1 MTIQLAE
8 RTKEIQTSQIRAMF
22 AHAKGV
28 SDLIS
33 LGIGEP
39 DYDTPKHIVEAACQ
53 ALHAGYTHY
62 SPSVGEP
69 FLLKALA
76 EKLKKKNNMDVSPQE
91 IIVTI
96 GGQEA
101 LTLSML
107 AAVNPGDEVLIPDPY
122 FFSYGQCVRF
132 AGGTSVMVPTYEENM
147 FRLLPQDVEKKI
159 TPKTKAIL
167 VNSPNNPT
175 GGVMTREDLEGLAA
189 LAIKHDLIVI
199 SDEVYEEFIYT
210 GEHVSIGSLE
220 GMKERT
226 FTLNSFSKTY
236 AMTGWRIG
244 YIAAP
249 QAAIEAMTRIHGTY
263 LTNVSAFV
271 QKGAE
276 AALTGPEEPLNEMI
290 ESYGRRRRL
299 IVDGLNSI
307 PGIVCND
314 PQGAFYAF
322 PNIKALGMSSYDLA
336 LELIQKAGVLTIPG
350 SVFGKQGEGYLRM
363 SYATAEDKIKE
374 AIDRM
379 KQFAGDL

>member
-8 RTKEIQTSQIRAMF
+8 RTKGIQASQIRAMF
-22 AHAKGV
+22 AHAMGV
-28 SDLIS
+28 PDLIS

-39 DYDTPKHIVEAACQ
+39 DYDTPKHIVEACCQ
-53 ALHAGYTHY
+53 ALHDGFTHY
-62 SPSVGEP
+62 SPSAGEI
-69 FLLKALA
+69 FLLRALA
-76 EKLKKKNNMDVSPQE
+76 EKLKTRNHIDVTPQE

-107 AAVNPGDEVLIPDPY
+107 AAINPGDEVLIPDPC
-122 FFSYGQCVRF
+122 FFPYGQCVRF
-132 AGGTSVMVPTYEENM
+132 AEGEPVFVPTYEENG
-147 FRLLPQDVEKKI
+147 FRLLAKDVEKLI

-167 VNSPNNPT
+167 INSPANPT
-175 GGVMTREDLEGLAA
+175 GAVMTREDLEGLAA
-189 LAIKHDLIVI
+189 LAIKHDLIVM
-199 SDEVYEEFIYT
+199 SDEVYEEFTYE
-210 GEHVSIGSLE
+210 GEHISIASLQ

-244 YIAAP
+244 YIAGP

-263 LTNVSAFV
+263 LTNVAAFV

-276 AALTGPEEPLNEMI
+276 AALTGPVEPLQEMI
-290 ESYGRRRRL
+290 ESYSRRRRL

-307 PGIVCND
+307 PGIECPE
-314 PQGAFYAF
+314 PQGAFYVF
-322 PNIKALGMSSYDLA
+322 PNIKALGKNSYDLA
-336 LELIQKAGVLTIPG
+336 VDMIQKVGVLTIPG

-374 AIDRM
+374 AIERIREYVS
-379 KQFAGDL
+379 KL